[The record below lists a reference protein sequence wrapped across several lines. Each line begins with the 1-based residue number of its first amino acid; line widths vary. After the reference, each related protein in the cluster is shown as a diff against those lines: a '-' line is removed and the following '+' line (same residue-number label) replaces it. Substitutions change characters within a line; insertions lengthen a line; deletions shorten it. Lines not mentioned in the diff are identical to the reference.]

1 MKSNRAAFTLIE
13 LLTVIAIIAILAV
26 MTFVISGPFIRNAQ
40 AIQAMNNM
48 KQLGVGFMAYTA
60 QHDGELPGPGTP
72 SPGFGAPST
81 SDVEAEAWYNV
92 VPKLAGGRGLSQFN
106 DAKEF
111 YKKSNLLFVPAAKY
125 PANPVKPIFAIAMN
139 EKLRLE
145 GAPDSTV
152 RLPNFG
158 AMASTII
165 FLETG
170 IPGET
175 PLPGQSSGAYIGN
188 SRGGPQNVA
197 ARYKRP
203 NSNDA
208 KALQDASTNLLFAD
222 GHAEGLAVKYVINN
236 GRAYVPQLP
245 QNGGDGKVCWTLD
258 PEANPN

>member
-1 MKSNRAAFTLIE
+1 MKSNRAFTLIE

-48 KQLGVGFMAYTA
+48 KALGVGFMNYTA
-60 QHDGELPGPGTP
+60 SHDGELPGAGSP
-72 SPGFGAPST
+72 SPGFGGGTAT
-81 SDVEAEAWYNV
+81 EIEAEAWYNV
-92 VPKLAGGRGLSQFN
+92 VPKLAGGRGLNQFI

-111 YKKSNLLFVPAAKY
+111 YKKNNLLFVPAAKY
-125 PANPVKPIFAIAMN
+125 PTNPAKPIFAIAMN

-158 AMASTII
+158 ATSSTII

-170 IPGET
+170 IPGEKA
-175 PLPGQSSGAYIGN
+175 LPGQSSGAYN
-188 SRGGPQNVA
+188 GGSQGSPQNVA
-197 ARYKRP
+197 ARYRRP
-203 NSNDA
+203 SNEDPVLLLDA
-208 KALQDASTNLLFAD
+208 TTNLLFAD
-222 GHAEGLAVKYVINN
+222 GHAEGLAVKHVLNS
-236 GRAYVPQLP
+236 GRAYFPQLP